1 MRRSNPA
8 RKDPA
13 RVIRAHLG
21 SRQVAR
27 VVYGAIIGLALIV
40 ALEKHPPAAGTMIA
54 SLMGTAVAV
63 GLAELYAEVV
73 GIETSER
80 HRVRRD
86 QVGELIDDSLAV
98 AFGVAFPGVF
108 FLLAAAGAIKI
119 DTAFDLA
126 KWTGL
131 GLIGFYGF
139 AAARYAGNTLMGAVA
154 RGAGAAAIGA
164 ALIAFKAL
172 VH

>member
-1 MRRSNPA
+1 
-8 RKDPA
+8 
-13 RVIRAHLG
+13 VIKAHLG

-54 SLMGTAVAV
+54 SLLGTAVAV
-63 GLAELYAEVV
+63 GLAELYAEIV

-80 HRVRRD
+80 HRVRRE
-86 QVGELIDDSLAV
+86 QVGELLDDSLAV
-98 AFGVAFPGVF
+98 AFGVAFPVVF
-108 FLLAAAGAIKI
+108 FLLAAFGAIDV

-131 GLIGFYGF
+131 GLIAFYGF
-139 AAARYAGNTLMGAVA
+139 AAARYAGNSTTRALAHAGA
-154 RGAGAAAIGA
+154 AAAIGA

>member
-1 MRRSNPA
+1 MI
-8 RKDPA
+8 K
-13 RVIRAHLG
+13 AHLG

-54 SLMGTAVAV
+54 SLLGTAVAV
-63 GLAELYAEVV
+63 GLAELYAEIV

-80 HRVRRD
+80 HRVRRE
-86 QVGELIDDSLAV
+86 QVGELLDDSLAV
-98 AFGVAFPGVF
+98 AFGVAFPAIF
-108 FLLAAAGAIKI
+108 FLLSALGALKV

-131 GLIGFYGF
+131 GLIGFYGYV
-139 AAARYAGNTLMGAVA
+139 AARFAGNTGTRALIQ
-154 RGAGAAAIGA
+154 GAGAAAIGA
-164 ALIAFKAL
+164 ALIAFKAF

>member
-1 MRRSNPA
+1 
-8 RKDPA
+8 
-13 RVIRAHLG
+13 VIKAHLG

-63 GLAELYAEVV
+63 GLAELYAEIV
-73 GIETSER
+73 GIETRER

-98 AFGVAFPGVF
+98 AFGVAFPAVF
-108 FLLAAAGAIKI
+108 FLLAAAGAIEI
-119 DTAFDLA
+119 DTAFGLA

-131 GLIGFYGF
+131 GLIAFYGF
-139 AAARYAGNTLMGAVA
+139 VAARFAGTSLAGAVI
-154 RGAGAAAIGA
+154 RGAAAAAIGA

>member
-1 MRRSNPA
+1 
-8 RKDPA
+8 
-13 RVIRAHLG
+13 VIKAHLG

-63 GLAELYAEVV
+63 GLAELYAEIV

-80 HRVRRD
+80 HRIRRD
-86 QVGELIDDSLAV
+86 QLGELRDDSLAV
-98 AFGVAFPGVF
+98 AFGVAFPAIF
-108 FLLAAAGAIKI
+108 FLLAVLGVLDD

-139 AAARYAGNTLMGAVA
+139 VAARYAGSPVTRALLQ
-154 RGAGAAAIGA
+154 GAGAAAIGA

>member
-1 MRRSNPA
+1 
-8 RKDPA
+8 
-13 RVIRAHLG
+13 VIKAHLG

-54 SLMGTAVAV
+54 SLLGTAVAV
-63 GLAELYAEVV
+63 GLAELYAEIV

-80 HRVRRD
+80 HRIRRD
-86 QVGELIDDSLAV
+86 QLGELRDDSLAV
-98 AFGVAFPGVF
+98 AFGVGFPAIF
-108 FLLAAAGAIKI
+108 FLLSAFGAIEV

-139 AAARYAGNTLMGAVA
+139 VAARYSGAPVTRA
-154 RGAGAAAIGA
+154 LAQGAGAAAIGA